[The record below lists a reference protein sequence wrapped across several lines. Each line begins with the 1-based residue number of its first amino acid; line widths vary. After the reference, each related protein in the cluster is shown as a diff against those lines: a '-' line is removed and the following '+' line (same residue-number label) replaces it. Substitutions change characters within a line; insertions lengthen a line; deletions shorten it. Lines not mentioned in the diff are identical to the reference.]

1 MENHTVRTRDTGA
14 ILVGLMLAL
23 LLILTGCSDDS
34 GPEFDPKCF
43 LCEPE
48 VFEDHVLKSC
58 PIYYRWNGLYVS
70 WTACDN
76 QWTLVANQ
84 PVFTDLWD
92 CLIAKGHLLD
102 EYSIYWDNTQEDKDR
117 GYAKKLFC
125 FNAD

>member
-48 VFEDHVLKSC
+48 DFEDHVLKSL
-58 PIYYRWNGLYVS
+58 PIYYRWKGLFVS
-70 WTACDN
+70 WLAC
-76 QWTLVANQ
+76 ANQ
-84 PVFTDLWD
+84 
-92 CLIAKGHLLD
+92 
-102 EYSIYWDNTQEDKDR
+102 
-117 GYAKKLFC
+117 
-125 FNAD
+125 